1 MADPLA
7 TAKMVGPA
15 VMVARW
21 LEMVELA
28 VPVVPEVRVA
38 LAELAA
44 PAVSAA
50 MVASVASAAMV
61 VLAATPPTAST
72 EMVALAVL
80 AVKQV
85 RVVSAATELPERL
98 ALRVALA
105 EPAELLEH
113 RVAVEMA
120 GLQEQAEPAAPAE
133 LVVRMVLQ
141 ALPAMVV
148 TAALAEPEH

>member
-1 MADPLA
+1 
-7 TAKMVGPA
+7 
-15 VMVARW
+15 
-21 LEMVELA
+21 
-28 VPVVPEVRVA
+28 
-38 LAELAA
+38 
-44 PAVSAA
+44 
-50 MVASVASAAMV
+50 
-61 VLAATPPTAST
+61 
-72 EMVALAVL
+72 MVALAVL

-85 RVVSAATELPERL
+85 RVVSAATELQERL

-148 TAALAEPEH
+148 TAALAELAVPVFPVAPVVLAVVAEMHRLVALPAMVVTAALAVLGTTEPMRCQASRR